1 MTFWAEKCK
10 RCGRLYKITE
20 SPLQCKCGCYMT
32 LANTEI
38 VEVKR
43 NIFGRL
49 REVKKE
55 SEKNG

>member
-10 RCGRLYKITE
+10 RCGRLYAKIT
-20 SPLQCKCGCYMT
+20 PLICKCGCHTT

-49 REVKKE
+49 KEVKKDGE
-55 SEKNG
+55 QDG